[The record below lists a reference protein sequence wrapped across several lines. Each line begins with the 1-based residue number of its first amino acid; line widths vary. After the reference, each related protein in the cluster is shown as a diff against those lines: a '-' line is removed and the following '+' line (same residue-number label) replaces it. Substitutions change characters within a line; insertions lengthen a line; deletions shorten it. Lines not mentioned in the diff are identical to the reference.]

1 MKKKKEKRIEIIR
14 TKKETVAFHFDSHL
28 YKEIIVITLDIYGF
42 LVITINQ
49 SLLFFFFSVFDICRI
64 FGVYGQ

>member
-1 MKKKKEKRIEIIR
+1 MKKKEKRIEIIR

-42 LVITINQ
+42 
-49 SLLFFFFSVFDICRI
+49 
-64 FGVYGQ
+64 